1 MFSALEIKDMARTY
15 NKYNELLYI
24 TKDVYFS
31 KNTAAMI
38 VGGRRRLE
46 ELVGRGKIQADK
58 PTSHQHGKWRCKAS
72 DVLRNAYS
80 KEYKNIL

>member
-1 MFSALEIKDMARTY
+1 MEKES
-15 NKYNELLYI
+15 YNEKLANDLGRI
-24 TKDVYFS
+24 FDATNEVYFS

-58 PTSHQHGKWRCKAS
+58 PTGHQHGKWRCKAS

-80 KEYKNIL
+80 TNYQ